1 MRNVFLAVLVMAVSI
16 PYIGR
21 ADEKLTSAGKKNP
34 ANTIEF
40 QGQSLRLAY
49 VAESP
54 DPNDG
59 RAINEYVPVG
69 ESLENWTQL
78 IGIYH
83 YPHQHDSKSI
93 AGQMVK
99 ALKASNPLARF
110 QIHESEDGKRV
121 LLDFITWDTEKGITE
136 FNIFIYQK
144 HPQGTGLIAQQYALR
159 AYGQAEGLKFME
171 ELRDTRTKS
180 LEAVSNFTFP
190 DLTRDSKL
198 VQ

>member
-1 MRNVFLAVLVMAVSI
+1 MRNVFLTVLVMVGSVSC
-16 PYIGR
+16 IGK
-21 ADEKLTSAGKKNP
+21 ADETLTSIGQKSP

-54 DPNDG
+54 DPKDG

-69 ESLENWTQL
+69 ENLENWTQL

-83 YPHQHDSKSI
+83 YPHQNDSKSI

-110 QIHESEDGKRV
+110 QIRESQDGKRV
-121 LLDFITWDTEKGITE
+121 MLDFITWETEKGITE
-136 FNIFIYQK
+136 FNVFIYQK
-144 HPQGTGLIAQQYALR
+144 HPQGTGLIAQQYARR
-159 AYGQAEGLKFME
+159 AYGQTEGLKFME

-190 DLTRDSKL
+190 SLTRDTKL

>member
-1 MRNVFLAVLVMAVSI
+1 MRNVFLAVLVMAVSV
-16 PYIGR
+16 PCIGR
-21 ADEKLTSAGKKNP
+21 ADEVLTSANKKNP
-34 ANTIEF
+34 SNTIEF

-54 DPNDG
+54 DPKDG

-83 YPHQHDSKSI
+83 YPHQYDSKSI

-99 ALKASNPLARF
+99 ALNASNPLARF
-110 QIHESEDGKRV
+110 QIRESQDGKRV
-121 LLDFITWDTEKGITE
+121 MLDFITWETEKGITE
-136 FNIFIYQK
+136 FNVFIFQK
-144 HPQGTGLIAQQYALR
+144 HPEGSGLIAQQYALR

-171 ELRDTRTKS
+171 DLRDTRNKS
-180 LEAVSNFTFP
+180 LEAVSDFAFP
-190 DLTRDSKL
+190 DLTRDAKQ

>member
-1 MRNVFLAVLVMAVSI
+1 MRNVFLAVLVMTVSV
-16 PYIGR
+16 PCVGR
-21 ADEKLTSAGKKNP
+21 ADEKLTSTGKKNP

-54 DPNDG
+54 DPDDG

-99 ALKASNPLARF
+99 ALKASNPLARS
-110 QIHESEDGKRV
+110 QIRESQDGKRV
-121 LLDFITWDTEKGITE
+121 MLDFITWDTEKGITE

-144 HPQGTGLIAQQYALR
+144 HPQGTGLVAQQYALR
-159 AYGQAEGLKFME
+159 AHGQAEGLKFME

-180 LEAVSNFTFP
+180 LEAVSDFAFP

>member
-1 MRNVFLAVLVMAVSI
+1 MRNVFLAVLVMTVSI
-16 PYIGR
+16 PCIGR
-21 ADEKLTSAGKKNP
+21 ADEKLTSAGKKHP

-59 RAINEYVPVG
+59 RAINEYVPAG

-83 YPHQHDSKSI
+83 YPHQHDIKSV

-121 LLDFITWDTEKGITE
+121 MLDFITWDTKKGITE

-144 HPQGTGLIAQQYALR
+144 HPQGTGLVAQQYALR

-171 ELRDTRTKS
+171 GLRETRTKS

>member
-1 MRNVFLAVLVMAVSI
+1 MRNVFLAVLVMVGSVSS
-16 PYIGR
+16 IGK
-21 ADEKLTSAGKKNP
+21 ADEKLTSVGKKNP

-83 YPHQHDSKSI
+83 YPHQDDSKSI

-110 QIHESEDGKRV
+110 QIRESQDGKRIM
-121 LLDFITWDTEKGITE
+121 LDFITWETEKGITE
-136 FNIFIYQK
+136 FNVFIFQK
-144 HPQGTGLIAQQYALR
+144 HPEGSGLIAQQYALR

-171 ELRDTRTKS
+171 QLRDTRNKS
-180 LEAVSNFTFP
+180 LDAVSDFTFP
-190 DLTRDSKL
+190 DLTRDSKQ